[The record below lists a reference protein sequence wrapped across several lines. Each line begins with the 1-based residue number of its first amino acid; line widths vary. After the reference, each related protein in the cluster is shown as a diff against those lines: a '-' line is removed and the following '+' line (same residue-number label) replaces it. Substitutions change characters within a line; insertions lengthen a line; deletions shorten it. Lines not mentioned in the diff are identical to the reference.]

1 MMSQKIL
8 RTILIV
14 IELAGFGWIFIQ
26 SQAVEQTIQIGN
38 GMSAS
43 ADLPK

>member
-8 RTILIV
+8 GAILIV
-14 IELAGFGWIFIQ
+14 IGLAGFGWIFIQ

-38 GMSAS
+38 GMSPP